1 MLFRSKLA
9 ITNPSIDSITAIP
22 FAGGISRS
30 DMATRADD
38 PDAVQKPFYMGYTD
52 GVPSYEKELI
62 LDPEN
67 PFLI

>member
-1 MLFRSKLA
+1 
-9 ITNPSIDSITAIP
+9 
-22 FAGGISRS
+22 
-30 DMATRADD
+30 MATRAND